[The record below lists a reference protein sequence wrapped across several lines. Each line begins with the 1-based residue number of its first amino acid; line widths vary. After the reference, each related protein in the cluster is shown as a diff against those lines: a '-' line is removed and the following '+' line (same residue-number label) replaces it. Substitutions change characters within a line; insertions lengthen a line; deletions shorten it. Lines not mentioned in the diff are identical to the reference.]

1 MKKMLCI
8 GVLLLLGISLGY
20 TQVITTPRSGFEDV
34 QISRAPQDME
44 IQIKAMIPD
53 ISVVQIKTDTYA
65 KPGNYKYTI
74 NLGVIQDESKKL
86 LSKWQNEITKWLE
99 ESK

>member
-1 MKKMLCI
+1 MKYQVLMI
-8 GVLLLLGISLGY
+8 ILLLMGVTQIFS
-20 TQVITTPRSGFEDV
+20 QVIDTPRTGFEDV
-34 QISRAPQDME
+34 QLSRAPQDLE

-65 KPGNYKYTI
+65 KPGNYKYSV
-74 NLGVIQDESKKL
+74 NLGVIQEESKIQL
-86 LSKWQNEITKWLE
+86 TNWQNEINKWLE

>member
-1 MKKMLCI
+1 MKYPILI
-8 GVLLLLGISLGY
+8 ILLLLGLAQIY
-20 TQVITTPRSGFEDV
+20 AQVIDSPRVGFEDV
-34 QISRAPQDME
+34 QLSRAPRDLE

-65 KPGNYKYTI
+65 KPGDYKYSI
-74 NLGVIQDESKKL
+74 NLGVIQSESRKQL
-86 LSKWQNEITKWLE
+86 TNWQNEINKWLE